1 MQEAVVQ
8 EMSASM
14 LAMVQSVGARAMSLP
29 PTDTTT
35 TSLELMLSRINT
47 CQHRGGSIRTKFVTH
62 GGSVAPPSAWTWAQG
77 KAIDIDAL
85 TS

>member
-1 MQEAVVQ
+1 MQEVVVQ

-47 CQHRGGSIRTKFVTH
+47 FEHRGGSTRTNCVTH
-62 GGSVAPPSAWTWAQG
+62 AGSAAQPSAWTWAQG
-77 KAIDIDAL
+77 KAIDAL

>member
-1 MQEAVVQ
+1 MQEVVVQ

-47 CQHRGGSIRTKFVTH
+47 FEHRGGSTRTNA
-62 GGSVAPPSAWTWAQG
+62 GSAAQPSAWTWAQG
-77 KAIDIDAL
+77 KAIDAL